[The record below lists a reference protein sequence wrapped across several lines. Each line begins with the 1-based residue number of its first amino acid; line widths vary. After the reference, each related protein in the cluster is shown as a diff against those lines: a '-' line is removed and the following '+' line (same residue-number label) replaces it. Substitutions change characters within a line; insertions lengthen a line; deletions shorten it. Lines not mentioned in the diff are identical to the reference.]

1 MRRSRVFN
9 RMFITLAGEFDLN
22 KRCLGFLEEF
32 VSNGSNDTCNRFL
45 FLR

>member
-9 RMFITLAGEFDLN
+9 RMFITLAEEFDLN

-32 VSNGSNDTCNRFL
+32 VSNGSNDTRNRFF